1 MPPFWALKLPLLVDM
16 LLDVLLEAE
25 GEAMA
30 AGEAIT
36 GGKPFRAPFLSL
48 FTCKQDSKTHSLM
61 LQLDTEDLLRPKRT

>member
-36 GGKPFRAPFLSL
+36 EGKPFRAPFLSL
-48 FTCKQDSKTHSLM
+48 FTCKQDSKTHSLFLM
-61 LQLDTEDLLRPKRT
+61 I